1 MPNAEPTR
9 GLLPLAILAAAVGA
23 VAGLVGAGFRLLLI
37 RAEGLRGAAIL
48 SAHDWGVIGFLG
60 VVGVISVLA
69 AVAASLVRRLAPDAS
84 GSGIPH
90 VEAVLR
96 KETAAAPLILVP
108 VKFFGGIMAIG
119 SGLALGREGPSVQMG
134 ATLAHLMGRLTR
146 RDASDCLALLA
157 AGAGAGLATAF
168 NSPIGGAVFVLEELV
183 RRFDTRITIATFAA
197 SAAAISVS
205 RVALG
210 DAPDF
215 AVAPIGYVGFAGLPI
230 HFVLGAAL
238 GLIGVAYSRT
248 ILGCLAATDRL
259 SRWPVEARAAAI
271 GAAVGVVAW
280 FAPQWVGGGD
290 PLTQATLSGSLAG
303 PAILAALF
311 CRFLLGPVSYA
322 AKTPGGLFA
331 PLLVIGAQIGA
342 LAGLASEIFAT
353 APLDGR
359 ALAVVGMAAFFTAVV
374 RAPLTGIVLVIEM
387 TGTFTLLLPM
397 LCACFPAMLV
407 PTLLGEPPI
416 YDSLSRPRS
425 QGD

>member
-1 MPNAEPTR
+1 MADPEPNR
-9 GLLPLAILAAAVGA
+9 GLLTLALLAAAVGA
-23 VAGLVGAGFRLLLI
+23 AAGLVGTGFRLLLHRSDEL
-37 RAEGLRGAAIL
+37 RAAAIL
-48 SAHDWGVIGFLG
+48 LAHDWGLVGFFGL
-60 VVGVISVLA
+60 VA
-69 AVAASLVRRLAPDAS
+69 AIALLVAAAASLVRRLAPEAS

-96 KETAAAPLILVP
+96 KEAAAAPLSLVP
-108 VKFFGGIMAIG
+108 VKFLGGLMAIG

-134 ATLAHLMGRLTR
+134 ATLAHLLGRLTR
-146 RDASDCLALLA
+146 RDPDDCLALLA

-215 AVAPIGYVGFAGLPI
+215 TVAPIAYVDFAALPI
-230 HFVLGAAL
+230 HFALGAAL
-238 GLIGVAYSRT
+238 GLIGVVYNRT
-248 ILGCLAATDRL
+248 ILGFLAATDWL
-259 SRWPVEARAAAI
+259 SNVPAEAKAAAI
-271 GAAVGVVAW
+271 GAAVGIVAW
-280 FAPQWVGGGD
+280 FTPHWVGGGD
-290 PLTQATLSGSLAG
+290 PLTQQTLTGSLTAR
-303 PAILAALF
+303 AILAALL
-311 CRFLLGPVSYA
+311 CRFLLGPLSYA

-342 LAGLASEIFAT
+342 LTGLASEPFTT
-353 APLDGR
+353 APLDPR

-407 PTLLGEPPI
+407 PTLLREPPI
-416 YDSLSRPRS
+416 YDSLSRPS
-425 QGD
+425 